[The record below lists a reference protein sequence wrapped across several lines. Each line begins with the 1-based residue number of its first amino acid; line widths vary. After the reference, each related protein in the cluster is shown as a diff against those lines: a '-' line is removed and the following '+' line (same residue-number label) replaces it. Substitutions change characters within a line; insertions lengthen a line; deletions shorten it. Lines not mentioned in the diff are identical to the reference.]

1 VKIKASMKSGQN
13 LNVNWQNPHKKK
25 KKTNPPP
32 ANRSK
37 SKLNILEESSKILRK
52 RIEGAILK

>member
-13 LNVNWQNPHKKK
+13 LNVNWQDFYKKK
-25 KKTNPPP
+25 KKISLLLV
-32 ANRSK
+32 NRSK